1 VAEGISGLGNADVRV
16 TGSVTPAQ
24 IASLPTTGQIDLSA
38 VTTITASVNELQALL
53 ADLPADL
60 AVTLT
65 DASADAAA
73 LNALDAVF
81 GPRIDGSS
89 IATLTGTQEA
99 ADAAQ
104 ASDGLLIPN
113 AVFGTG
119 GGTTPGTGGGTTP
132 ITGGGGGGGG
142 GGSEAAATT
151 PVAPPSTPV
160 APTPE
165 ETGSSNSG
173 AKTEFTGSN
182 PADPIIGDNSDN
194 RLVPLV
200 AGSFRMEGKLG
211 ADDFVFDVA
220 QKFSRN
226 TADVVVDF
234 NSAEGDEFVLGS
246 EAFEGLTKVK
256 FKTVDS
262 KKGLK
267 KALASKK
274 TIVYYQ
280 DKGQLLYNANGKEK
294 GAGADGGQ
302 FATVENLAD
311 LSGSDFTLL

>member
-119 GGTTPGTGGGTTP
+119 GGTTP

-142 GGSEAAATT
+142 GTGGGSGGSEAAATT

-182 PADPIIGDNSDN
+182 PADPIIGDDSDN

-256 FKTVDS
+256 FKTVGS
-262 KKGLK
+262 KKALK

-274 TIVYYQ
+274 TIVYFQ

-311 LSGSDFTLL
+311 LSGSDFTLF